1 MFPRLVNLFQLV
13 VALAALATVVLLFTV
28 SPSVAGSGSP
38 DVVEGTELF
47 QSSCSGCHGAGGEG
61 GVGPA
66 LAGGL
71 ARFGSM
77 GEVVRFVS
85 TGVPGRMPG
94 FETRLGPDEIN
105 AVVRFVW
112 TDLAGR

>member
-1 MFPRLVNLFQLV
+1 MFKRFVNAFQVV
-13 VALAALATVVLLFTV
+13 VAVAAVVTVVLLLTV
-28 SPSVAGSGSP
+28 PPTVAEVATP
-38 DVVEGTELF
+38 DATAGPGLY
-47 QSSCSGCHGAGGEG
+47 QANCSGCHGPEGEG

-71 ARFGSM
+71 SRFASEE
-77 GEVVRFVS
+77 EVATFVS

-105 AVVRFVW
+105 AIANYAWV
-112 TDLAGR
+112 DLAGG

>member
-1 MFPRLVNLFQLV
+1 MFKLFVNSFQALVA
-13 VALAALATVVLLFTV
+13 VATAVTVVLLLTV
-28 SPSVAGSGSP
+28 SPTVAEVKTP
-38 DVVEGTELF
+38 DATAGAGLF
-47 QSSCSGCHGAGGEG
+47 QATCSGCHGSEGEG

-71 ARFGSM
+71 SRFSS
-77 GEVVRFVS
+77 EVEVATFVS

-105 AVVRFVW
+105 AVVEFVW
-112 TDLAGR
+112 TELAGR

>member
-1 MFPRLVNLFQLV
+1 MFKRFVNVFQVV
-13 VALAALATVVLLFTV
+13 VAVAAVVTVVLLLTL
-28 SPSVAGSGSP
+28 SPSVAEEESP
-38 DVVEGTELF
+38 DAAVGATLF
-47 QSSCSGCHGAGGEG
+47 QANCSGCHGSVGEG

-71 ARFGSM
+71 SRFGS
-77 GEVVRFVS
+77 EDELVAFVS

-105 AVVRFVW
+105 AIAHYVW